1 MLSNTCNVTSD
12 YYNGSREPTDKT
24 GYLSCVQEEHTCR
37 QRCKNLYVTNN
48 NKDKEEQITSQ
59 KNGQDLRSRIRRE
72 KYFLKLRP
80 TQIRDFKMLQ
90 LSNLNRV
97 MEPDTISKNGASSKS
112 LTSRGN
118 FFIFREMR
126 RKIFLFFTALMFTTL
141 GIINAQVSRTQVESQ
156 VQSSVE
162 KGKTLK
168 RKVAIAR
175 FTNETMYGKGIFY
188 DKKND
193 PMAKQALDILSTRLA
208 ATEKFILLE
217 RSDIDKAMLESE
229 TEQEKPGVL
238 ADYIIVGS
246 ITEFGRKNTGN
257 TGVFSNTKTQTVEAG
272 VSIRLIDV
280 SSGLIIYS
288 EEAKGT
294 AETSSKTTMGL
305 GGSADFD
312 ASLSDKAISAAISQL
327 TENIINNCMNRAWKA
342 YFLTF
347 DEGVYYVSGGA
358 SQGLA
363 VGDRFTVKEKGKS
376 VKNPQTGM
384 TMELPG
390 KTAGKIR
397 ITFTGGD
404 SVESEFSIA
413 EFTDGQ
419 IDASQL
425 SNYYIIEEE

>member
-1 MLSNTCNVTSD
+1 M
-12 YYNGSREPTDKT
+12 
-24 GYLSCVQEEHTCR
+24 
-37 QRCKNLYVTNN
+37 
-48 NKDKEEQITSQ
+48 
-59 KNGQDLRSRIRRE
+59 IR
-72 KYFLKLRP
+72 
-80 TQIRDFKMLQ
+80 
-90 LSNLNRV
+90 
-97 MEPDTISKNGASSKS
+97 
-112 LTSRGN
+112 N
-118 FFIFREMR
+118 FF
-126 RKIFLFFTALMFTTL
+126 LFVTVLMFAAL
-141 GIINAQVSRTQVESQ
+141 DVVDAQVSRTQVESQ
-156 VQSSVE
+156 VQPFAE

-188 DKKND
+188 DKNND

-229 TEQEKPGVL
+229 QEKPNVL

-257 TGVFSNTKTQTVEAG
+257 SGVFSNTKTQTVEAG

-288 EEAKGT
+288 EEAKGS

-342 YFLTF
+342 YFLTV
-347 DEGVYYVSGGA
+347 DEGLYYVSGGA

-363 VGDRFTVKEKGKS
+363 AGDRFTVKEKGRS
-376 VKNPQTGM
+376 VKNPQTGIM
-384 TMELPG
+384 MELPG
-390 KTAGKIR
+390 KTVGKIR

-404 SVESEFSIA
+404 SVENEFSIA
-413 EFTDGQ
+413 EFLDGQ

-425 SNYYIIEEE
+425 SNYFIIEEE

>member
-1 MLSNTCNVTSD
+1 M
-12 YYNGSREPTDKT
+12 
-24 GYLSCVQEEHTCR
+24 
-37 QRCKNLYVTNN
+37 
-48 NKDKEEQITSQ
+48 
-59 KNGQDLRSRIRRE
+59 
-72 KYFLKLRP
+72 F
-80 TQIRDFKMLQ
+80 
-90 LSNLNRV
+90 
-97 MEPDTISKNGASSKS
+97 A
-112 LTSRGN
+112 
-118 FFIFREMR
+118 
-126 RKIFLFFTALMFTTL
+126 ALDVVD
-141 GIINAQVSRTQVESQ
+141 AQVSRTQVESQ
-156 VQSSVE
+156 VQPSAE

-188 DKKND
+188 DKNND

-229 TEQEKPGVL
+229 QEKPNVL

-257 TGVFSNTKTQTVEAG
+257 SGVFSNTKTQTVEAG

-288 EEAKGT
+288 EEAKGS

-342 YFLTF
+342 YFLTV
-347 DEGVYYVSGGA
+347 DEGLYYVSGGA

-363 VGDRFTVKEKGKS
+363 AGDRFTVKEKGRS
-376 VKNPQTGM
+376 VKNPQTGIM
-384 TMELPG
+384 MELPG
-390 KTAGKIR
+390 KTVGKIR

-404 SVESEFSIA
+404 SVENEFSIA
-413 EFTDGQ
+413 EFLDGQ

-425 SNYYIIEEE
+425 SNYFIIEEE

>member
-1 MLSNTCNVTSD
+1 MVRNSFLFVAVLLFAASNVT
-12 YYNGSREPTDKT
+12 
-24 GYLSCVQEEHTCR
+24 
-37 QRCKNLYVTNN
+37 
-48 NKDKEEQITSQ
+48 
-59 KNGQDLRSRIRRE
+59 
-72 KYFLKLRP
+72 
-80 TQIRDFKMLQ
+80 
-90 LSNLNRV
+90 
-97 MEPDTISKNGASSKS
+97 
-112 LTSRGN
+112 
-118 FFIFREMR
+118 
-126 RKIFLFFTALMFTTL
+126 
-141 GIINAQVSRTQVESQ
+141 NAQVSRTTVESQ
-156 VQSSVE
+156 VQPSTE
-162 KGKTLK
+162 KGKALK

-175 FTNETMYGKGIFY
+175 FTNETTYGKGIFY
-188 DKKND
+188 DKNND

-217 RSDIDKAMLESE
+217 RSDIDKAMMES
-229 TEQEKPGVL
+229 EQEKPNVL
-238 ADYIIVGS
+238 ADFIIVGS

-288 EEAKGT
+288 EEAKGS

-342 YFLTF
+342 YFLAV
-347 DEGVYYVSGGA
+347 DEGVYYVSGGS

-363 VGDRFTVKEKGKS
+363 VGDKFTVKEKGRS

-384 TMELPG
+384 MMELPG

-397 ITFTGGD
+397 ITFTGGE

-413 EFTDGQ
+413 EFMDGK

-425 SNYYIIEEE
+425 SNYYIVEEE

>member
-1 MLSNTCNVTSD
+1 M
-12 YYNGSREPTDKT
+12 
-24 GYLSCVQEEHTCR
+24 
-37 QRCKNLYVTNN
+37 
-48 NKDKEEQITSQ
+48 
-59 KNGQDLRSRIRRE
+59 IR
-72 KYFLKLRP
+72 KF
-80 TQIRDFKMLQ
+80 
-90 LSNLNRV
+90 
-97 MEPDTISKNGASSKS
+97 
-112 LTSRGN
+112 
-118 FFIFREMR
+118 
-126 RKIFLFFTALMFTTL
+126 FLFVTVLMFAAL
-141 GIINAQVSRTQVESQ
+141 DVVDAQVSRTQVESQ
-156 VQSSVE
+156 VQPFAE

-188 DKKND
+188 DKNND

-229 TEQEKPGVL
+229 QEKPNVF

-257 TGVFSNTKTQTVEAG
+257 SGVFSNTKTQTVEAG

-288 EEAKGT
+288 EEAKGS

-342 YFLTF
+342 YFLTV
-347 DEGVYYVSGGA
+347 DEGLYYVSGGA

-363 VGDRFTVKEKGKS
+363 AGDRFTVKEKGRS
-376 VKNPQTGM
+376 VKNPQTGIM
-384 TMELPG
+384 MELPG
-390 KTAGKIR
+390 KTVGKIR

-404 SVESEFSIA
+404 SVENEFSIA
-413 EFTDGQ
+413 EFLDGQ

-425 SNYYIIEEE
+425 SNYFIIEEE